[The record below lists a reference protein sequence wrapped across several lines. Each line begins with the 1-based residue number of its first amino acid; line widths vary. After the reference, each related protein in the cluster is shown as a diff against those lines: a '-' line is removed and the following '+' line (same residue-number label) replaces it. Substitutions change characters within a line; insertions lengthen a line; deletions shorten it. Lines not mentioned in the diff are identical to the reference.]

1 MSVSARQLALQI
13 LYEVS
18 LEGSYANLA
27 LAAAFSRCR
36 PEAAD
41 RAFCTEL
48 VYGTLRQ
55 QGTLDYILSRFC
67 GNKMAKL
74 PPRILLALRLGAY
87 QLLYMSKVPPA
98 AAVNE
103 SVKLA
108 RRFGHQGTAGLVN
121 AVLRNIDRRRAEIA
135 GADFWPDQ
143 QAEPAQYLAA
153 RYSHPL
159 WLAEEWL
166 NRFGFDDTAVLC
178 SFNNRPAPYTLRVN
192 TLQTSR
198 EDVREQ
204 LAAAGITANIPPY
217 PAEALQLEN
226 GGAAVG
232 RLIDN
237 GLLYPQQLS
246 SMLAAPV
253 LDPQPGQTVLD
264 VCAAPGGK
272 TCHLAALMQNRG
284 HIYAFDAHEH
294 KVKLIEQNARR
305 LGIGI
310 ITAAAADSR
319 HLDMIP
325 DASADRILVDA
336 PCSGLGVLR
345 SRPDSRWRKQPETSA
360 ELAELSYQILNE
372 AVKKLKPGGRLL
384 FSTCTIS
391 RAENEQNA
399 ARLTAE
405 HTEMAARPIEYLP
418 EVFAG
423 KASLQLLPFEQGLEG
438 FFFALFEKKQ

>member
-18 LEGSYANLA
+18 FEGSYANLA
-27 LAAAFSRCR
+27 LAAAFARCQ

-67 GNKMAKL
+67 GNKMTKL

-87 QLLYMSKVPPA
+87 QLLYMSKVPSS

-108 RRFGHQGTAGLVN
+108 RRFGHQGTAGLTN

-135 GADFWPDQ
+135 AEDFWPDK

-166 NRFGFDDTAVLC
+166 NRFGFDAAAELC
-178 SFNNRPAPYTLRVN
+178 DLNNQPAPYTLRVN
-192 TLQTSR
+192 TLKTNRDEIISR
-198 EDVREQ
+198 LTAE
-204 LAAAGITANIPPY
+204 GIAANIPPY
-217 PAEALQLEN
+217 PAEALQLAN
-226 GGAAVG
+226 SGAAVG
-232 RLIDN
+232 QLIDA

-246 SMLAAPV
+246 SMLAAHV

-272 TCHLAALMQNRG
+272 TTHLAALMQNRG
-284 HIYAFDAHEH
+284 HILAFDAHEH
-294 KVKLIEQNARR
+294 KVRLIEQNAQR

-319 HLDMIP
+319 HLDIIP
-325 DASADRILVDA
+325 DAAADRILVDA

-345 SRPDSRWRKQPETSA
+345 SRPDSRWRKQPESSG
-360 ELAELSYQILNE
+360 ELAELSCQILNE

-391 RAENEQNA
+391 RTENEQNA
-399 ARLTAE
+399 ARLLAE
-405 HTEMAARPIEYLP
+405 HEAMTARPIEYLP